1 MVTAIPQSAFH
12 SPLLGDTTGSLTLRV
27 QGTEHDGR
35 ILHIRSPKRL
45 IGSDPSC
52 TLRLRSTTVRPFHCL
67 ILRGTEGTFIR
78 RWSPDTCLNGGGFD
92 EARLSPGDR
101 ISIGAIELE
110 VLPSASP
117 ADAPRGTCTATRK

>member
-1 MVTAIPQSAFH
+1 MVTAIAQPALN

-35 ILHIRSPKRL
+35 ILHIRSPKCL

-52 TLRLRSTTVRPFHCL
+52 TLRLRSATVRPFHCL

-78 RWSPDTCLNGGGFD
+78 RWSPDTCLNGCGFD
-92 EARLSPGDR
+92 EARLQSG
-101 ISIGAIELE
+101 
-110 VLPSASP
+110 
-117 ADAPRGTCTATRK
+117 

>member
-1 MVTAIPQSAFH
+1 MVTAIAQPALN
-12 SPLLGDTTGSLTLRV
+12 SPLLGDTTGSLALRV

-35 ILHIRSPKRL
+35 ILHIRSPKCL

-52 TLRLRSTTVRPFHCL
+52 TLRHASTTVRPFHCL

-78 RWSPDTCLNGGGFD
+78 RWSPDTCLNGSGFD

-101 ISIGAIELE
+101 ISIG
-110 VLPSASP
+110 VYRTGGSAV
-117 ADAPRGTCTATRK
+117 DFPRRCSQGNRAATRK